1 MTIHEKIR
9 SIRMLRQFTQEYMA
23 DQLGIST
30 KSYGKIENGIT
41 RLTMHRLGQIAAVL
55 QLEPEAILAFNEE
68 QSLNNPPQNKMS
80 LPKGDTPVSATTIEL
95 YERLL
100 AGKDS
105 LIEKLKAEVEFLRSE
120 VRHLREK
127 N

>member
-23 DQLGIST
+23 DQLGVST

-41 RLTMHRLGQIAAVL
+41 QLTMQRLGQIASVF

-68 QSLNNPPQNKMS
+68 LSLNNPPPQKMS
-80 LPKGDTPVSATTIEL
+80 LPKGDTPSATTIEL

-100 AGKDS
+100 AEKDK
-105 LIEKLKAEVEFLRSE
+105 LVEKLKAEVEFLRSE
-120 VRHLREK
+120 VRRLREK